1 MHWNIND
8 RIELLKTWW
17 GPRIVE
23 DTLVIVKIFL
33 LTCLLTLLHFRLFHV
48 FSTGQCAEESR

>member
-33 LTCLLTLLHFRLFHV
+33 LTCLLHFRLFHV